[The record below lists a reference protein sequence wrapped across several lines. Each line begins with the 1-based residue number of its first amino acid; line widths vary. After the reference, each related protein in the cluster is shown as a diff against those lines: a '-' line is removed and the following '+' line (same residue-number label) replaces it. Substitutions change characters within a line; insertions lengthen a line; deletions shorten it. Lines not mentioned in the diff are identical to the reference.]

1 MKKILPILLF
11 LFQCQLG
18 LAQRTALHFDGV
30 DDYIL
35 VAGNSKVSGP
45 AKITCESWIYVTNF
59 NSSPCGDCAPI
70 IWQQDKAYRFGVGN
84 TKAVHFQLLNGTT
97 VVSLSS
103 SSVLSSNTWHHIAGT
118 FDGTKLK
125 IYIDGVATDST
136 SATFSIT
143 YKSSATD
150 VWIADPATGYGG
162 TLEETRIWDYARSKA
177 EIKEGMSRRYSAST
191 TGLVLSF
198 SYEDGIAYK
207 NNSSVSKIDDAG
219 SYSNDGAPKNFAMQD
234 SASNFVLGRTYCDTV
249 AYSKFS
255 VSKCVSYQ
263 LPSKKRTVTKS
274 GIYNDTMMSYRGCD
288 SVMTINVSILK
299 PTGSTQTFYSCDSLK
314 SPYSANI
321 YRKTGKYQEK
331 LKNAVGCDSII
342 SMNVYIIKKD
352 TTYYS
357 YNGCDMVVLKNGKKV
372 IKSGIYIDSFKNYR
386 GCDSFIFHL
395 AKVRNRTFAKMNLK
409 VCRFVI
415 CPSNSNKVFRSAG
428 IYFDTL
434 INFLGCDS
442 IIEYTVTSKS
452 TYGTVNISSCSNF
465 KSPSKKYTWTK
476 SGTYF
481 DTLVNKNSAGCD
493 SFMTIN
499 LTLNP
504 PKTDNMVVSGCRFYV
519 CPSGKIIEQTSIV
532 NDTLKF
538 KAGCDSV
545 IYTLNVTIYKV
556 NKDVSRSMNTL
567 VAQTNNGSAQ
577 FQWLDCKQNYSVIT
591 GETNK
596 QFTPATNGEYAVA
609 VTENTCKDT
618 SSCVL
623 FEING
628 NKVLH
633 FSQLIVQP
641 NPSRGSFNIQSVN
654 ILNRVEISLIDLQGK
669 VQKVWNFEK
678 LKKEQ
683 LEVKLLS
690 GVYYLKVVAAE
701 GQNTWPIVIE

>member
-1 MKKILPILLF
+1 MKKPLLILLF
-11 LFQCQLG
+11 LLHCHLG
-18 LAQRTALHFDGV
+18 FSQRTALHFDGV
-30 DDYIL
+30 DDYVL
-35 VAGNSKVSGP
+35 VAGNSKLSGP

-177 EIKEGMSRRYSAST
+177 EIKEGMARRYSSST

-219 SYSNDGAPKNFAMQD
+219 GYSNDGAPKNFAMID
-234 SASNFVLGRTYCDTV
+234 STSNFILGRTYCDTV

-255 VSKCVSYQ
+255 VSKCVNYQ
-263 LPSKKRTVTKS
+263 LPSKKRTVTATGVYK
-274 GIYNDTMMSYRGCD
+274 DTILSYRGCD
-288 SVMTINVSILK
+288 SIMTINVTILK
-299 PTGSTQTFYSCDSLK
+299 PTGSTRTIYSCDSLK

-321 YRKTGKYQEK
+321 YRKSGKYQEK
-331 LKNAVGCDSII
+331 LKNSVGCDSII

-352 TTYYS
+352 TTYYT
-357 YNGCDMVVLKNGKKV
+357 YNGCDILILKNGKKV
-372 IKSGIYIDSFKNYR
+372 YKSGVYIDSFKNFR
-386 GCDSFIFHL
+386 GCDSFIFHV
-395 AKVRNRTFAKMNLK
+395 AKVRNSTTAKVNLK
-409 VCRFVI
+409 VCRFII

-428 IYFDTL
+428 IYYDTL
-434 INFLGCDS
+434 SNVAGCDS

-452 TYGTVNISSCSNF
+452 TSGIVNISACSSF

-476 SGTYF
+476 SGTYL

-504 PKTDNMVVSGCRFYV
+504 ANLVNLVVSGCRYYV
-519 CPSGKIIEQTSIV
+519 CPSGKIIDQTSV
-532 NDTLKF
+532 VSDTLKF
-538 KAGCDSV
+538 RSGCDSI
-545 IYTLNVTIYKV
+545 IYTLNITIYKV

-567 VAQTNNGSAQ
+567 IAQTNNGAAQ
-577 FQWLDCKQNYSVIT
+577 FQWLDCKQNYSAIT

-596 QFTPATNGEYAVA
+596 QYTPASNGEYAVM
-609 VTENTCKDT
+609 VTENSCRDT
-618 SSCVL
+618 SDCVL

-641 NPSRGSFNIQSVN
+641 NPSRGVFNIQTVN
-654 ILNRVEISLIDLQGK
+654 ALHNVEISLIDLQGK
-669 VQKVWNFEK
+669 LHKVWNFEK
-678 LKKEQ
+678 LFKEQ
-683 LEVKLLS
+683 LEAKLPG
-690 GVYYLKVVAAE
+690 GVYFIKVVSAE
-701 GQNTWPIVIE
+701 GQNTWPIIFE